1 MFNQTIEITEVSTDG
16 VYRKAAFALY
26 MKSKIMT
33 DLLKV
38 MTHRERLLPQILT
51 ELRE

>member
-1 MFNQTIEITEVSTDG
+1 
-16 VYRKAAFALY
+16 VYRKATFALY

-38 MTHRERLLPQILT
+38 MTHRESVRRQVNAQALS
-51 ELRE
+51 